1 MKRKLNE
8 VKLDARVKTALRV
21 INDKL
26 GIQKDQAK
34 TSAYRG
40 SNGFEMTGAMIDY
53 IDDLTPDER
62 KVLVDVI
69 KSITLL
75 TSGNVASVRTA
86 GRTFAPDMSEPW
98 TEILSDISEELLQ
111 YMKFDTSQKVTKR
124 DYADAKKMLSSISK
138 QRNVVAKPMK
148 KYTKMYRGMAALER
162 NTINFLLSTDR
173 LIIHQE
179 SSFSTDMREAWKFAT
194 GGQYNTLFIVHNPKM
209 KGIDARGLSKFSHEE
224 EIIFSGEIKLDKIAV
239 NNNRSNKKD
248 PSDISQSDFIIDPK
262 ESFFEDGLKS
272 MIMDALPKK
281 EDSYTTSMG
290 IKLPNGKKLH
300 RPLFIFHGTVV

>member
-26 GIQKDQAK
+26 GIQKDQK
-34 TSAYRG
+34 NSTSYG
-40 SNGFEMTGAMIDY
+40 IDGFEMTGAMIDY
-53 IDDLTPDER
+53 INDLTPGER

-75 TSGNVASVRTA
+75 TSGNVNSVRTA
-86 GRTFAPDMSEPW
+86 GRTFAPDMAEPW
-98 TEILSDISEELLQ
+98 IEILSDVSDELLR

-124 DYADAKKMLSSISK
+124 DYEVAKKMLSSLSR
-138 QRNVVAKPMK
+138 QRNVVSEPMK
-148 KYTKMYRGMAALER
+148 KYTKMYRGMAQLER

-179 SSFSTDMREAWKFAT
+179 SSFSTDKLAAWKFAT
-194 GGQYNTLFIVHNPKM
+194 GAQYNTLFIINNPEM
-209 KGIDARGLSKFSHEE
+209 KGVDARGLSKFSHED
-224 EIIFSGEIKLDKIAV
+224 EIIFSGEIKIEKIIV
-239 NNNRSNKKD
+239 NNGLRAPKS
-248 PSDISQSDFIIDPK
+248 PFDISQADFVIDPK
-262 ESFFEDGLKS
+262 ESFFDEGIKS

-281 EDSYTTSMG
+281 EDTFTLNMG
-290 IKLPNGKKLH
+290 VKLPNGKELH
-300 RPLFIFHGTVV
+300 RPVFIFYGTVV

>member
-26 GIQKDQAK
+26 GIQKDKANS
-34 TSAYRG
+34 TG
-40 SNGFEMTGAMIDY
+40 FGIDGFEMTGAMMDY
-53 IDDLTPDER
+53 INDLTPDER

-75 TSGNVASVRTA
+75 TSGNVNSVRTA
-86 GRTFAPDMSEPW
+86 GRTFAPDMAEPW

-124 DYADAKKMLSSISK
+124 DYAVAKKMLSSISR
-138 QRNVVAKPMK
+138 QRNVVAEPMK
-148 KYTKMYRGMAALER
+148 KYTKMYRGMAKLER

-173 LIIHQE
+173 LLIHQE
-179 SSFSTDMREAWKFAT
+179 SSFSTDMKEAWKFAT
-194 GGQYNTLFIVHNPKM
+194 GGQYNTLFIISNPKM
-209 KGIDARGLSKFSHEE
+209 KGVDARGLSKFSHEE
-224 EIIFSGEIKLDKIAV
+224 EVIFSGEIKIDKIAV

-272 MIMDALPKK
+272 MIMDALPNK
-281 EDSYTTSMG
+281 EDSYTTNMG